1 MFRLVFY
8 SLAFICFVASIPSQV
23 RAQQLQLKKELP
35 EASEV
40 EIENLY
46 GKIAIFGERDAD
58 KNVLIEIAF
67 EKNASED
74 EVKAFVHKNRAVVI
88 VNPREKKRVDLTIKV
103 PAYSKVR
110 IKSRDGEVRI
120 SGYFSSCEV
129 TTETG
134 TISTD
139 VPTENLIYSFL
150 WTSSYPRFLSSIP
163 LEEIKEKAA
172 GKFLIAGR
180 LGENKKEIKKNSEKI
195 DKDKSK
201 TTNKDALNT
210 SENPTEDL
218 QDKREVRLDF
228 KTARGIVL
236 FNINPSEVPSDLRER
251 PLTEAAKAII
261 RSGDSFLMEAIRRVS
276 PKFFGDYAKT
286 LPPRKAEPGL
296 RYLQQGVS
304 ESSDKR
310 QAIVKVIDFRGRA
323 ISGLEKKDFLVLED
337 GQEKEIISVEPVT
350 APMNLV
356 LLLDVSGSVENYI
369 DFIRRTARAFINT
382 MAPKDRIAIV
392 IFNDDVKLLSDFTT
406 DRERLFKA
414 LDEFDAGGGTAYYD
428 ALAYTLVE
436 ILKPTK
442 QNRSAIVVISDGDD
456 NRSFLSFND
465 LIPTI
470 QESGALIYPLYVPSS
485 LIAFSS
491 QTDPDKAV
499 DPVWTKYMS
508 LTSKA
513 QQEGAKLAEISGGTY
528 YQITSL
534 EQIQKAY
541 DDIAQQLKSAYSIT
555 FRSRLDTSVGKVNP
569 RLRVRVLRDGSF
581 AVVEEVKPVN

>member
-1 MFRLVFY
+1 MLRLAFY
-8 SLAFICFVASIPSQV
+8 SLAFICFVASISSQV

-40 EIENLY
+40 EIENFY
-46 GKIAIFGERDAD
+46 GKIAIFGDRDTD
-58 KNVLIEIAF
+58 KNVLIDIAF
-67 EKNASED
+67 EKNPSD
-74 EVKAFVHKNRAVVI
+74 DDVRTFVHKNRAVVI
-88 VNPREKKRVDLTIKV
+88 VNPREKKRVDLMIKV

-139 VPTENLIYSFL
+139 VPTDNVRYSFL
-150 WTSSYPRFLSSIP
+150 WTSSYPRFLSSVT
-163 LEEIKEKAA
+163 LEEVKEKAA

-180 LGENKKEIKKNSEKI
+180 LGEDEREVNKNSERI
-195 DKDKSK
+195 DRNKSK
-201 TTNKDALNT
+201 TIDKDALNV
-210 SENPTEDL
+210 SENPAEEL
-218 QDKREVRLDF
+218 KDKRELRLDF

-236 FNINPSEVPSDLRER
+236 FNVNPSEVPSDLRER

-276 PKFFGDYAKT
+276 PRFFGDYAKT

-296 RYLQQGVS
+296 RYSQQGAS

-310 QAIVKVIDFRGRA
+310 QAIVKVLDFRGRA

-337 GQEKEIISVEPVT
+337 GQQKEIISVEPVT

-392 IFNDDVKLLSDFTT
+392 IFNDDVKILSDFTT

-442 QNRSAIVVISDGDD
+442 QNHSAIVVISDGDD

-465 LIPTI
+465 LIPSI
-470 QESGALIYPLYVPSS
+470 QESGALIYPLYVPSG
-485 LIAFSS
+485 LIEFSF

-528 YQITSL
+528 YQIKSI

-555 FRSRLDTSVGKVNP
+555 FRSKLDTSVGKVSP

-581 AVVEEVKPVN
+581 AIVEEVKPVN